1 MQPLVEEIL
10 ETARSKDESVRL
22 QGLVDLQAICDLQYC
37 CRSYEERVKSYG
49 GGGFPEKYLS
59 IYLFDDEWGKIAYFL
74 SRLFIDDYSEAS
86 RRVIYCL
93 KSLGA
98 DALEPLLDILIE
110 APEKLDKEPMKLG
123 FEGGTYEIGQTLYE
137 LMVEGR
143 YKSGREFI
151 GRPSGEELTRLLKDT
166 SLLPFLTKLS
176 ESDLAEKP
184 NKRKLKEMLLWAE
197 SELMWK
203 RTNKELKKLL
213 KAKSPVPF
221 FKRWAASD
229 DPNTAEEGLYWLNHL
244 KENYGIVK

>member
-10 ETARSKDESVRL
+10 EIAKSKDERVRE
-22 QGLVDLQAICDLQYC
+22 QGLLLIESICNLQYAC
-37 CRSYEERVKSYG
+37 QSFGRRVKVYG
-49 GGGFPEKYLS
+49 DIPEKYLS
-59 IYLFDDEWGKIAYFL
+59 IYLFDDEWCKIANVL
-74 SRLFIDDYSEAS
+74 ARLFIDDYSESAC
-86 RRVIYCL
+86 RVIYCL

-110 APEKLDKEPMKLG
+110 APEKLDREPMKLN
-123 FEGGTYEIGQTLYE
+123 FQETYEISQTLYE
-137 LMVEGR
+137 LIVVGR
-143 YKSGREFI
+143 YKSVRELVGRA
-151 GRPSGEELTRLLKDT
+151 SGKELTRLLKDT

-184 NKRKLKEMLLWAE
+184 NKRKLKKMLLWAE

-203 RTNKELKKLL
+203 RTKKELKKLL

-229 DPNTAEEGLYWLNHL
+229 DPNTAEAGLDWLKLL
-244 KENYGIVK
+244 KEDYGIVK

>member
-10 ETARSKDESVRL
+10 EIAKSKDERVRTK
-22 QGLVDLQAICDLQYC
+22 GLFFIETICNLQYC
-37 CRSYEERVKSYG
+37 CRSFEERVKVYS

-74 SRLFIDDYSEAS
+74 SRLFIDDYSEAAHG
-86 RRVIYCL
+86 VIYCL
-93 KSLGA
+93 KWMGA

-143 YKSGREFI
+143 YKSVREFI

-229 DPNTAEEGLYWLNHL
+229 DPNTAEEGLYWLKLL
-244 KENYGIVK
+244 KEDYGIVK